1 MEGCARQVTL
11 AAQVRDLLKVVGVGV
26 LVSVLVCVALVLVAI
41 AILSPHRSPPK
52 EANVLQNFYAHRAT
66 YERLRDMLI
75 EDKKLVRVASWGVQT
90 TTSMATSERP
100 TGDFAVG
107 RYNQYL
113 ALLKEVGGIGAHR
126 DRNDPPADLC
136 IWVYASGWAGGDTRH
151 LDVCWENQPPIS
163 QVASLD
169 DFYRT
174 PKPRKPVFRHV
185 DGNWYLWADW

>member
-1 MEGCARQVTL
+1 LKFKNE
-11 AAQVRDLLKVVGVGV
+11 VRDLLKVLGAGV
-26 LVSVLVCVALVLVAI
+26 LVSVLVCVVLAFVAVAI
-41 AILSPHRSPPK
+41 LFPHRSPPK
-52 EANVLQNFYAHRAT
+52 ENQVIQNFYAHRASF
-66 YERLRDMLI
+66 ERLRNMLI
-75 EDKKLVRVASWGVQT
+75 EDKKLVRVAGWGVQT
-90 TTSMATSERP
+90 TTSMGTTKHR
-100 TGDFAVG
+100 TGDFPPD

-126 DRNDPPADLC
+126 DRNEPPVDVC
-136 IWVYASGWAGGDTRH
+136 VWVYALGLAGDTRH
-151 LDVCWENQPPIS
+151 LDVCWENQPPNS